1 MEHRTGHSFVK
12 STPSGNTTVP
22 INEPADSNP
31 YQRCSIVTAISEH
44 GPYHPFLNQQTRKRC
59 ISARQKRSDL
69 LPSPTS
75 CRISNYFPRWHT
87 ISNLPS
93 LRIKRYPNEHW
104 FSIYN
109 RIGAPQSKFLL
120 SKGVMVRERC
130 ELSQICNQIARSQPS
145 GGSLNIS
152 DGVPDSLVVVLE
164 DCRRKSRLC
173 YVVMMRGRDG
183 SVLSPVHSDDSIPL
197 MLSWRC

>member
-1 MEHRTGHSFVK
+1 MSDHPGSPFTGRFRSENEPPGHKILTSNTWSIAPGHSFVK

-130 ELSQICNQIARSQPS
+130 ELLQICNQIARSALRRQ
-145 GGSLNIS
+145 
-152 DGVPDSLVVVLE
+152 LE
-164 DCRRKSRLC
+164 
-173 YVVMMRGRDG
+173 
-183 SVLSPVHSDDSIPL
+183 HI
-197 MLSWRC
+197 